1 MEYIAFLRGINVGG
15 HTVRMERLRELFE
28 ETGLEDVR
36 TYIQSGNVFF
46 TAPLKDRTTLGVR
59 MEEHLRKTLGFA
71 VPVFLRTVPE
81 VERILASDP
90 FRTIEKKPDT
100 RFCVV
105 FGAKPMPRSLSLPLY
120 SPKKDAMIA
129 GMTRTE
135 AFVVW
140 HIVNGRPPAAD
151 QFLGKILGQ
160 PTTSRFFHTLG
171 KIAEAARTGQ

>member
-28 ETGLEDVR
+28 ALGLKDVR

-46 TAPLKDRTTLGVR
+46 TAPAKNRTTLTLKI
-59 MEEHLRKTLGFA
+59 EAHLQKALGFKA
-71 VPVFLRTVPE
+71 PVFLRTIPE
-81 VERILASDP
+81 VDLLLASDP
-90 FRTIEKKPDT
+90 FKAIEKTPDT

-105 FGAKPMPRSLSLPLY
+105 FGEKSMPRSLSLPLY

-129 GMTRTE
+129 GMTQAE

-140 HIVNGRPPAAD
+140 YIINGRPPAAD
-151 QFLGKILGQ
+151 QFLEKTLGQ
-160 PTTSRFFHTLG
+160 ATTSRFFHTLA
-171 KIAEAARTGQ
+171 KIAEAAKTKR